1 MSLTP
6 EIEALLA
13 RVSDPTKREGLRR
26 QFEDPSLQ
34 DFSKELSA
42 SVLRQADYSRK
53 MNELTEMERTKL
65 AAYDKGLGWVEQN
78 RTNYSEAIKQRDAA
92 IARAAEL
99 EQKASDLTKGAGTPN
114 PAEFNLNMSDEE
126 QVAQAIKAART
137 EAYAARQDA
146 AALAATVTKF
156 SKMLD
161 NGELLTASQFEQE
174 AGKRLESF
182 SRATMDVMAT
192 IAKAKNEFGVEVD
205 RDVLLNE
212 AAKYG
217 GDLGKAYESVTSGAR
232 LDKLKADIR
241 GEVTKEMEARFAN
254 SAGNPLA
261 SGAQPM
267 MGPLQS
273 MVFAQKHPEATI
285 DPSIPADG
293 SGRLAHAIAAELRAE
308 GKF

>member
-6 EIEALLA
+6 EIEALLSK
-13 RVSDPTKREGLRR
+13 VSDATKREGLRK
-26 QFEDPSLQ
+26 QFEDPSLL

-42 SVLRQADYSRK
+42 SVLRQSDYSRK
-53 MNELTEMERTKL
+53 MNELTEMEKTKL

-78 RTNYSEAIKQRDAA
+78 RSNYAEAIKQRDAA

-99 EQKASDLTKGAGTPN
+99 EQKATALTKGAATPN
-114 PAEFNLNMSDEE
+114 PSDFNLNMSDEE
-126 QVAQAIKAART
+126 QVAQAIKAARA

-146 AALAATVTKF
+146 ASLAETVTKF

-174 AGKRLESF
+174 AGKRLEAF
-182 SRATMDVMAT
+182 SRATMDVMGT
-192 IAKAKNEFGVEVD
+192 IAKAKNEYGVDVD
-205 RDVLLNE
+205 REALLTE

-217 GDLGKAYESVTSGAR
+217 GDLGKAYEAVTSSAR
-232 LDKLKADIR
+232 LEKLKADIR
-241 GEVTKEMEARFAN
+241 GEVTKEMEAKFAN
-254 SAGNPLA
+254 GAGNPLA
-261 SGAQPM
+261 SGAPPM

-273 MVFAQKHPEATI
+273 MVFAQNNPEATI

-293 SGRLAHAIAAELRAE
+293 SGRLAHAMAAELRAE